1 MDGGGGTVPSEA
13 PEILV
18 PEGVADADARST
30 LERLLGPELD
40 AERRAAPLEYRVVE
54 ETRHHSQTP
63 TQCEQ
68 RRAKKSEE
76 QAWDVRALKL
86 PLLLGARAE
95 AEARQRILE
104 TIPHPLLAVARN
116 GRVPP
121 LDVACHRIKCM
132 SECVL
137 SPMFRPVVAAV
148 AVVVVVCA
156 RVVCIVAGGRGVHFL
171 NWRYQARSPL
181 VAPPLSLVALSL
193 VASIRGGG
201 GGPKRCRI
209 AASSTCPHRF
219 AFAVRIHLTNRS
231 LHNSGS

>member
-1 MDGGGGTVPSEA
+1 MAMRIAMYDSFSFSTSGSAASASCCSCCWSCPVLRPRGGIAREGALNARAAAMDGEGGTVPSEA

-76 QAWDVRALKL
+76 EAWDVRALKL

-137 SPMFRPVVAAV
+137 SPMFRPVVVVAAV
-148 AVVVVVCA
+148 AV
-156 RVVCIVAGGRGVHFL
+156 H
-171 NWRYQARSPL
+171 
-181 VAPPLSLVALSL
+181 
-193 VASIRGGG
+193 
-201 GGPKRCRI
+201 CRRWEGAYI
-209 AASSTCPHRF
+209 F
-219 AFAVRIHLTNRS
+219 
-231 LHNSGS
+231 